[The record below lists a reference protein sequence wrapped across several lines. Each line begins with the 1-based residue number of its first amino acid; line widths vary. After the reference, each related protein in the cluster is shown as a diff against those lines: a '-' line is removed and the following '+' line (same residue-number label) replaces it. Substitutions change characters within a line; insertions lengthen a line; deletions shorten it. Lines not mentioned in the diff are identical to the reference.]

1 MRVRSR
7 DAVGRPLVLD
17 EVAGAVR
24 VEHGEESAVEE
35 TGRVALVAQFSA
47 DARISRSLLELV
59 RQLAEN
65 GYRSVVSS
73 TCEAPGPLEWPG
85 PLPDGTVV
93 LRRPNVGYDFGSWA
107 VALDRFPQ
115 VAGLERVILTND
127 SMVGPFAPI
136 APLLEHFERNPA
148 DVWAL
153 TDSYQL
159 GRHLQSFF
167 VGFRDGVLAEAPL
180 RSFFERVRVEPEK
193 MEVVRRYEL
202 GLTQACQRG
211 AYSMTAMYRS
221 QDLGIQGEN
230 PTLTGWQR
238 LLAAGFPFVKRT
250 LVNDPSTAPGAVDAA
265 RVVRG
270 RFGVELSEWL

>member
-1 MRVRSR
+1 ML
-7 DAVGRPLVLD
+7 DA
-17 EVAGAVR
+17 VAGAVR
-24 VEHGEESAVEE
+24 VERGEGVAVEE
-35 TGRVALVAQFSA
+35 TGKVALVAQFSVGA
-47 DARISRSLLELV
+47 KISLSLLELV

-65 GYRSVVSS
+65 GYRSIVCS
-73 TCEAPGPLEWPG
+73 TCEVSEPLEWPG
-85 PLPDGTVV
+85 ALPDGTVV

-107 VALDRFPQ
+107 LALDRFPQ
-115 VAGLERVILTND
+115 VAGVERVILTND
-127 SMVGPFAPI
+127 SMAGPFAPI
-136 APLLEHFERNPA
+136 APLLAHFERNPV

-180 RSFFERVRVEPEK
+180 RDFFARVRIEPEK

-202 GLTQACQRG
+202 GLTQTCQRG

-221 QDLGIQGEN
+221 QELGIHGEN
-230 PTLTGWQR
+230 PTLAGWQR

-250 LVNDPSTAPGAVDAA
+250 LVNDPSTAPGATDAV
-265 RVVRG
+265 RVVRE